1 MSIKNNLLKIYKPL
15 LFITFFIFLL
25 NGCKKDEEIEEGPD
39 KESSIIDPNSMA
51 IANVDT
57 KNLTIVDEPKIP
69 ANLQITEEDSIL
81 FDGPIGIEIRGSS
94 SQMFPKK
101 SYGFET
107 WDEDGKDIN
116 VSLADFPEE
125 EDWIF
130 YAPYSD
136 KSLIRNVIIFEL
148 SNEIGQYATK
158 TKFLEL
164 YLNNKYSGLYVLMEK
179 IKRDKNR
186 VNISKNKDD
195 DLTGGYI
202 LKIDK
207 STGDGS
213 SSADYNNQ
221 NSFSSKYNSLGT
233 TNLNNGAITHF
244 LYEYP
249 DSDDIN
255 ENQKNYIINYIS
267 QFEDTLISSEFNDP
281 EKGYSKFIDIDSF
294 IDFFLLNEISK
305 NIDGYRLST
314 FMHKNKGEKL
324 KMGPIWD
331 FNLGFGN
338 ANYCNGDSYEG
349 WAYQFNNQCPGDLW
363 QVPFW
368 WKRFMEDHNWKN
380 LLKTRWTSLR
390 NDQFSN
396 DHVLNK
402 ISNHVK
408 FINENNS
415 SSDNFTTWDI
425 LGKYIWPNAY
435 NGSSYSD
442 EIAYLNSWIKNRLN
456 WMDSKIN
463 SF

>member
-1 MSIKNNLLKIYKPL
+1 MSINHTLIRIYKFL
-15 LFITFFIFLL
+15 LFITFFTILL
-25 NGCKKDEEIEEGPD
+25 DGCKKDDEIEEGPD

-69 ANLQITEEDSIL
+69 ANLQITEENSIL

-164 YLNNKYSGLYVLMEK
+164 YLNNKYRGLYVLMEK

-207 STGDGS
+207 STGNGS
-213 SSADYNNQ
+213 SSADYTTQ
-221 NSFSSKYNSLGT
+221 NSFSSKFNSLGT
-233 TNLNNGAITHF
+233 TDLNKGAITHF

-255 ENQKNYIINYIS
+255 DNQKNYIINYIS
-267 QFEDTLISSEFNDP
+267 QFEDALISSEFNDP
-281 EKGYSKFIDIDSF
+281 EKGYAKFIDKDSF

-368 WKRFMEDHNWKN
+368 WKRFMEDPNWKN
-380 LLKTRWTSLR
+380 LLKNRWTSLR
-390 NDQFSN
+390 NDKFSN
-396 DHVLNK
+396 DHILNK

-415 SSDNFTTWDI
+415 SSDNFTAWNI

-442 EIAYLNSWIKNRLN
+442 EIVYLNSWIKNRLN
-456 WMDSKIN
+456 WMDLEIN